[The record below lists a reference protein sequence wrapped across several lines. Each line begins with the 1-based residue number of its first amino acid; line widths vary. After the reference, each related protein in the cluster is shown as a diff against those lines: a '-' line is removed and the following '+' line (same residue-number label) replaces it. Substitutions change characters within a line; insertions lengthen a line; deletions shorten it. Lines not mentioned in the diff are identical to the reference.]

1 MPRVFQQIVGLG
13 PDCRTIHQIRER
25 FGRVSGRRG
34 VFDWQGT
41 PPAAVIEYLRRDFAG
56 MFERDDL
63 QIADGKVSNRRF
75 GTSYKH
81 LFPDGATEE
90 VVNARYPAVRKK
102 HERWCRTTRGLIRNG
117 LSTLFVLGLPV
128 ASRDMDEMSVLLEN
142 AAPGR
147 DFLLLAPPD
156 GDSRD
161 DWRGNYDL
169 WRRHFSRFSIEP
181 PLGRRI
187 NLKFYRL
194 GKRMFFRYSDP
205 LDADELIG
213 MLNRLWKKP

>member
-1 MPRVFQQIVGLG
+1 MARVFQQIVSLG

-41 PPAAVIEYLRRDFAG
+41 PPAAVMEYLRRDFVG

-63 QIADGKVSNRRF
+63 QVADGKVSNRRF

-81 LFPDGATEE
+81 LFPDGVTEA
-90 VVNARYPAVRKK
+90 VLDARYPAVRKN
-102 HERWCRTTRGLIRNG
+102 HDRWCKTTRALIRNG
-117 LSTLFVLGLPV
+117 RSTLFVLGLPV
-128 ASRDMDEMSVLLEN
+128 TGRDMDELSMLVEK

-147 DFLLLAPPD
+147 DFLLLAPPE
-156 GDSRD
+156 GDRSD
-161 DWRGNYDL
+161 DWRGDYDL
-169 WRRHFSRFSIEP
+169 WREHFSPFSIEP
-181 PLGRRI
+181 LLGRRI
-187 NLKFYRL
+187 SLKFYRL
-194 GKRMFFRYSDP
+194 GKRMFFRNSNP

-213 MLNRLWKKP
+213 TPNWLWKRR